1 MLDQI
6 KKKKK
11 QQAESK
17 FERELATC
25 RSLENVD
32 IDQIDEFLDNN
43 SSDLEN
49 GLNDNAD
56 EEETKEGETPIDIEI
71 KRVNKVTGIKQSGNR
86 SFSFIKTLVS
96 KKKRRYC

>member
-1 MLDQI
+1 M
-6 KKKKK
+6 
-11 QQAESK
+11 
-17 FERELATC
+17 
-25 RSLENVD
+25 ENVN

-49 GLNDNAD
+49 NINENAD
-56 EEETKEGETPIDIEI
+56 EEEAKEGETPIDIEI
-71 KRVNKVTGIKQSGNR
+71 KRVNKVMGIKQKER